1 MSYII
6 PVTDYQTVQY
16 AARTAGEL
24 ENTNGYIKGTTPVF
38 RVELARKQKAEKDE
52 SIHNYNDKPD
62 SDKAA
67 FSISQRKKHFV
78 PMEILQKAAEITGK
92 GQFFQTYI

>member
-1 MSYII
+1 MSYLTPI
-6 PVTDYQTVQY
+6 TDYQTVQY

-24 ENTNGYIKGTTPVF
+24 ENTNGYVKGTTPIF
-38 RVELARKQKAEKDE
+38 RVELARKQEAEKE
-52 SIHNYNDKPD
+52 GSIHNFNDKPD
-62 SDKAA
+62 SSKAL
-67 FSISQRKKHFV
+67 FSLSHSKKNFV